1 MLNTNLALVFVLIT
15 CNYIDHV
22 LSVLDLY
29 IFWLCPYTCTEL
41 LRRIR
46 RFKVVQLKYFYIL
59 LTKRQERSWLI

>member
-29 IFWLCPYTCTEL
+29 IISGFVHIHVLSCYGV
-41 LRRIR
+41 
-46 RFKVVQLKYFYIL
+46 FGGSK
-59 LTKRQERSWLI
+59 